1 MSTETT
7 VVEFTDDN
15 LQEYLDSG
23 KPVLIDFWAT
33 WCGPC
38 KMISPIVED
47 VAKDLGE
54 DAIIGKMDIG
64 KNSYGT
70 KLGLL
75 SIPTLMFFKDG
86 ERKEMLVGV
95 PTKTKIM
102 DTLKGLM

>member
-1 MSTETT
+1 MSTDTT
-7 VVEFTDDN
+7 VVEFTDAN

-47 VAKDLGE
+47 IASELGE
-54 DAIIGKMDIG
+54 DVVIGKMDIG

-75 SIPTLMFFKDG
+75 TVPTLMFFKDG
-86 ERKEMLVGV
+86 ERKEMLTGV
-95 PTKTKIM
+95 PTKTKIV

>member
-1 MSTETT
+1 MSTDTA

-15 LQEYLDSG
+15 LQKYLDSG
-23 KPVLIDFWAT
+23 KPVLVDFWAT

-47 VAKDLGE
+47 VARELGD

-64 KNSYGT
+64 KNSYGA

-75 SIPTLMFFKDG
+75 SVPTLMFFKDG
-86 ERKEMLVGV
+86 KRKDMIVGV
-95 PTKTKIM
+95 PTKSKIM
-102 DTLKGLM
+102 DTIRGIM